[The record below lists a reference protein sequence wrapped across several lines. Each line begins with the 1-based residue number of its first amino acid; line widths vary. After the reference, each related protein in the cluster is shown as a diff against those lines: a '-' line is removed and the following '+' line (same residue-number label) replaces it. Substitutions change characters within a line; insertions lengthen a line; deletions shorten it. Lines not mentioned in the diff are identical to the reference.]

1 VKQHNTQF
9 GADNQNQSYSIAASS
24 YNETTRNRLVTFT
37 TLLVRWNATIKL
49 VSHQDIDHL
58 WTRHI
63 DDALQLIPLMP
74 AEVTQAIDLGSGGGF
89 PGLVLALATGV
100 HFDLIESDSR
110 KAAFL
115 QEAVTLT
122 KAPAVVHASRIEDV
136 TLRSRM
142 LVTARALAPL
152 PKLLGLSRPF
162 LADGGV
168 CLFPKGERADT
179 EIAEARKDWI
189 MDLQQISSRT
199 SPAGRILRVTGLQ
212 RREIGPL

>member
-1 VKQHNTQF
+1 MKQRDAQL
-9 GADNQNQSYSIAASS
+9 GAEIQSDSLSINSS
-24 YNETTRNRLVTFT
+24 SLNETIRNRLASFIA
-37 TLLVRWNATIKL
+37 LLARWNATIKL
-49 VSHQDIDHL
+49 VSNQDIDHL

-100 HFDLIESDSR
+100 QFDLVESDSR

-122 KAPAVVHASRIEDV
+122 KAPAVVHTSRIEDV

-142 LVTARALAPL
+142 LITARALAPL

-189 MDLQQISSRT
+189 MDLQQFSSRT
-199 SPAGRILRVTGLQ
+199 SPSGRILRVTGLQ
-212 RREIGPL
+212 RRGTGP

>member
-1 VKQHNTQF
+1 VKQRDAQL
-9 GADNQNQSYSIAASS
+9 GAEIQSDSLSINSS
-24 YNETTRNRLVTFT
+24 SLNETIRNRLASFIA
-37 TLLVRWNATIKL
+37 LLARWNATIKL
-49 VSHQDIDHL
+49 VSNQDIDHL

-100 HFDLIESDSR
+100 QFDLVESDSR

-122 KAPAVVHASRIEDV
+122 KAPAVVHTSRIEDV

-142 LVTARALAPL
+142 LITARALAPL

-189 MDLQQISSRT
+189 MDLQQFSSRT
-199 SPAGRILRVTGLQ
+199 SPSGRILRVTGLQ
-212 RREIGPL
+212 RRGTGP